1 MPRKIT
7 PPSFLLSYPINLN
20 NAQLSVDWERS
31 HPLKLQTVKTTV
43 LTIFSLIAFAGNSVL
58 CRLALGEN
66 QLDAASFTII
76 RLLSGIVML
85 LLISQTNGSQTSGS
99 RSSLTQQI
107 NWLSSGALFLYA
119 VTFSYAYLSL
129 DTGTGALILFGA
141 VQITM
146 ILASSLLGKQLYWAE
161 WLGVAIAFLGF
172 VYLVLPGITTP
183 SFQGFILMTLAGG
196 SWGIYTLQGK
206 NSRQPIINS
215 ATNFLYTLPFV
226 LTLLIIELP
235 NSELSQPGIILAVL
249 SGAIASG
256 VGYTTWY
263 MAVRN
268 LATVKASVVQLLV
281 PILAALG
288 GVLFA
293 GEVISLRLIISSL
306 LILGGIILVLFGQNL
321 QRS

>member
-1 MPRKIT
+1 MLPQKIT

-85 LLISQTNGSQTSGS
+85 LLISQANGS

-146 ILASSLLGKQLYWAE
+146 ILASSLLGKKLYWAE

-206 NSRQPIINS
+206 NSRQPIADS

-235 NSELSQPGIILAVL
+235 NSELSQPGIILAIL

-256 VGYTTWY
+256 VGYTSWY

-288 GVLFA
+288 GILFA

>member
-1 MPRKIT
+1 M
-7 PPSFLLSYPINLN
+7 
-20 NAQLSVDWERS
+20 
-31 HPLKLQTVKTTV
+31 KLQTVKTTV